1 MKDFEKRLERLEK
14 ISEEIKDGDVPLD
27 KAVSLF
33 EEGTKLARDL
43 EKDLSKI
50 ERKIEI
56 LQNEPDS
63 PEESPDLSL
72 FPELEKNDQE

>member
-1 MKDFEKRLERLEK
+1 MKDFEKRLERLEA
-14 ISEEIKDGDVPLD
+14 ISEQIKDGEVPLD

-56 LQNEPDS
+56 LQNEPDT
-63 PEESPDLSL
+63 PEDTPDLSL
-72 FPELEKNDQE
+72 FPELEENS